1 MDQSPKPDS
10 LEDSVL
16 IEQYR
21 FISRAEG
28 SDKPFNILKKTD
40 SEIWDIVV
48 FYLQH
53 YFQGRYLSH
62 EVIEVFE
69 PIKILK
75 RVETGTVSYI
85 LKIKIQPRF

>member
-1 MDQSPKPDS
+1 MDQSSKPDF
-10 LEDSVL
+10 LEDSVV
-16 IEQYR
+16 IEQYK
-21 FISRAEG
+21 FVSRAEK
-28 SDKPFNILKKTD
+28 SDKPFNLLKKTK
-40 SEIWDIVV
+40 EEVWDIVV

-62 EVIEVFE
+62 EVVEVFE

-85 LKIKIQPRF
+85 LKIRIQPRF